1 MSAESMD
8 HLPPIKRY
16 YLKKQVRQQPKYDPA
31 NPDGIRI
38 ENLKKLTI
46 SRKLESSPSESSPLP
61 GSLEKDC
68 EFPDKYLE
76 LDTLPSFSPRNYA
89 KFSLKAVDVFNSK
102 SEAALSRKKA
112 EIPSP
117 QSNTARRVLVKKLS
131 FSSGVLF
138 SSKESV
144 KKYTQTPQGT
154 HDFIIMEHYKEIE
167 KRFND
172 PGFYITSQ
180 FASSSLDNASTK
192 NRQDRFFATFSEEEK
207 HLKDY
212 YKTIDGS
219 MGRKPHESLL
229 ARANGYREKM
239 ELAQAM
245 EMATPTAIIYGSQN
259 WHLSL
264 RNSPSLRDAA
274 HYTLPLGRS
283 HVGLWVHVT
292 ENPNSQVVVIR
303 KPGPQVKRFKTY
315 VDNPFVKDKQ
325 VREYKRV
332 KELLPVIGNQDICN
346 LLVCLLVKI
355 GGWEKRVQ
363 GGAGRIQRVQEAED
377 TWQLQRQLR
386 SHIIYYILLT

>member
-1 MSAESMD
+1 MCIRD
-8 HLPPIKRY
+8 RY
-16 YLKKQVRQQPKYDPA
+16 NSTTP
-31 NPDGIRI
+31 NGIRI

-46 SRKLESSPSESSPLP
+46 IRRLESNPSESSPLP
-61 GSLEKDC
+61 GSLEEDC

-76 LDTLPSFSPRNYA
+76 LETLPSCSPRNYA

-102 SEAALSRKKA
+102 SEAALNRKKA

-117 QSNTARRVLVKKLS
+117 QSTAVRRVLVKKLS

-138 SSKESV
+138 SSKENV

-167 KRFND
+167 KRFGD

-180 FASSSLDNASTK
+180 FADSLLDRAYTK

-264 RNSPSLRDAA
+264 RNSPNLKDTA
-274 HYTLPLGRS
+274 HYTLPLDRS
-283 HVGLWVHVT
+283 HVGLWVHIT
-292 ENPNSQVVVIR
+292 ENPNNQVVVIR
-303 KPGPQVKRFKTY
+303 KPGPQIKRFKTY
-315 VDNPFVKDKQ
+315 VDNPFVKVKQ

-332 KELLPVIGNQDICN
+332 KELLPVIGNQEISN
-346 LLVCLLVKI
+346 LFVSVCVEV
-355 GGWEKRVQ
+355 GGWEERVQ
-363 GGAGRIQRVQEAED
+363 GGTGRV
-377 TWQLQRQLR
+377 
-386 SHIIYYILLT
+386 